1 MLPDNW
7 GWLGNVASQRNVA
20 NSADRF
26 GGFSIGHSKIAIFA
40 MQLNVM
46 LLTQDYC
53 FFPKRSILTFLFPIS
68 SHNIFIRLVTPC
80 NLKLISK
87 QHVAK
92 QNWY

>member
-26 GGFSIGHSKIAIFA
+26 GGFSIARSKIAIFA

-53 FFPKRSILTFLFPIS
+53 FFPKRSILTFYIQYHPIIS
-68 SHNIFIRLVTPC
+68 LSALLSHAT
-80 NLKLISK
+80 
-87 QHVAK
+87 
-92 QNWY
+92 

>member
-26 GGFSIGHSKIAIFA
+26 GGFSIARSKIAIFA

-53 FFPKRSILTFLFPIS
+53 FFSKTKYFDFFIS
-68 SHNIFIRLVTPC
+68 NIIT
-80 NLKLISK
+80 
-87 QHVAK
+87 
-92 QNWY
+92 